1 MKARDD
7 TRMSTSFGSPLLPEQ
22 SFSVRISSHLFAIHY
37 FSLLLLSRGMTPIAQ
52 LLSLAGIDTKWER
65 ELSAK
70 AVRSHRDIMHVPVC
84 WLTCLGLTFTE
95 AHSLLTTA
103 WSVWSA
109 GSMDNYLKILAAS
122 TIKQAEVTA
131 SLQSA
136 IDQLDEGPVRD
147 CLCDALEHLGN
158 PDARSGALAL
168 ASAAR
173 AQTQCSHDDEAPRSL
188 CGAARI
194 AIRDAFVWRVQL
206 ACVWGDRDAFV
217 DALEQAYGRP
227 VDECSMSRILN
238 SHNKMIGAN
247 FPSAFLSKC
256 KCESEARGYA
266 KRPPKKKR
274 AAMETED
281 L

>member
-7 TRMSTSFGSPLLPEQ
+7 SRLSTSFGSPLLPEQ
-22 SFSVRISSHLFAIHY
+22 SFTVRISPHLFAINY
-37 FSLLLLSRGMTPIAQ
+37 FSFLLLLRGMTPIAQ

-70 AVRSHRDIMHVPVC
+70 AVRSHQDIMHVPVC

-122 TIKQAEVTA
+122 TTKQAEVTA

-217 DALEQAYGRP
+217 DALGQAYGRP
-227 VDECSMSRILN
+227 VDNRSLSRILH
-238 SHNKMIGAN
+238 SHNKMIGEN
-247 FPSAFLSKC
+247 FPSSFLSKC
-256 KCESEARGYA
+256 KCEAEARGR

-274 AAMETED
+274 AATVKED